1 MTSASTLLRPTGS
14 GSRVAVPGAAGI
26 VVCVASAVGVG
37 DVGEVL
43 VTDGVQEGVGS
54 GVVAGAEVAVGVSVV
69 TVTGVELGDTA
80 SGTVGFGVAVRLG
93 VGDTSATAPVTPMTS
108 ISDFSPDSL
117 TTLNTYSV
125 PNVGQTSRL
134 PVVLTSSSSR

>member
-1 MTSASTLLRPTGS
+1 M
-14 GSRVAVPGAAGI
+14 AVPGAAGV

-37 DVGEVL
+37 DVGGVL
-43 VTDGVQEGVGS
+43 VTDGILEGTGS
-54 GVVAGAEVAVGVSVV
+54 SGLSGAEVAVGVPVL

-93 VGDTSATAPVTPMTS
+93 VGDASATAPVTPMTS
-108 ISDFSPDSL
+108 VSDFSPDSL

-125 PNVGQTSRL
+125 PDVGQTSRL